1 MKIEIYS
8 TPACSYCRKAKIL
21 LDSLDIEY
29 TEYNVYADNDAMAV
43 MREGGYKTV
52 PQIFIDDVHVGGY
65 DDLLEMHEGGALKEG
80 HTRLGSNQE

>member
-1 MKIEIYS
+1 MKVEIYS
-8 TPACSYCRKAKIL
+8 TEVCGYCRRAKEL

-29 TEYNVYADNDAMAV
+29 VEYNVYRDADAMAV

-65 DDLLEMHEGGALKEG
+65 DDLKEMAEGGALTEK
-80 HTRLGSNQE
+80 